1 MENMDWY
8 NLLIKPPLTP
18 DSQVFVIVWPVLYF
32 LILLSF
38 IVFFRNAEGQYKT
51 KAIFYF
57 SMQMLLNIMWS
68 PVFFTMKSVGGA
80 LFILILLLFFLVL
93 TLFYFYKSSKS
104 AAFLLVPY
112 ALWSCF
118 ALYLNLGIFILN

>member
-38 IVFFRNAEGQYKT
+38 IVKIIHFKIQVYVLRKEV
-51 KAIFYF
+51 
-57 SMQMLLNIMWS
+57 LLNLH
-68 PVFFTMKSVGGA
+68 FTFKIV
-80 LFILILLLFFLVL
+80 
-93 TLFYFYKSSKS
+93 YY
-104 AAFLLVPY
+104 LLVEPNPP
-112 ALWSCF
+112 ALSPS
-118 ALYLNLGIFILN
+118 ALSSSVTKYF